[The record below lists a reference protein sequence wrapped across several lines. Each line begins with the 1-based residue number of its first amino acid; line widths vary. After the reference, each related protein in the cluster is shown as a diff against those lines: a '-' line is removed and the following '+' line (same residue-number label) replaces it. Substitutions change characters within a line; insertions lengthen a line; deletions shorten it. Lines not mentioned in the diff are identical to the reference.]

1 MIIQVHTTR
10 GTVAYLG
17 QIHPEGGGIVQG
29 LSTSS
34 PLYTL
39 LPRMLQDGLGE
50 RTLGAAITVHPQLL
64 QVYHET
70 AAHQKGN
77 LYPLVVEHISHTAY
91 SIEPIL
97 CEEGGDTWT
106 EQQYNKVKER
116 LTLCQDDSQ
125 RLMVIY

>member
-10 GTVAYLG
+10 GALAYLD
-17 QIHPEGGGIVQG
+17 QIHPEGGGMVQG

-64 QVYHET
+64 RVYHET

-106 EQQYNKVKER
+106 EQPYYKVKDR